1 MAVEGFQYERPPLYP
16 KQEAAIFDPA
26 RISVIEAGTKSGKT
40 VGCMAWIFE
49 KAWLGKKGQNFWWV
63 APYYAQARIAYERMK
78 NGLPPQVFKSNDND
92 MILKLPNGTR
102 IWFKSGDK
110 PDTLYGEDVFACV
123 IDEASRLREES
134 WWAVRSTVTATKAPV
149 RVIGNVKGKLNWA
162 WKLGRRAKDWVERWV
177 KGGKEGPKLYGYHV
191 ITCWDAVEAG
201 VLDRQEIEEAR
212 EDLPPKVFEELYE
225 AQATETGSN
234 PFGAEAI
241 EACILDYTPT
251 GIPVVWG
258 WDLARKR
265 DWTVG
270 IGLDEFGQVVR
281 FERFKQSWP
290 TTIEII
296 QNCTETNPAIVDSTG
311 VGDAILG
318 QLQRD
323 QMVHN
328 QYDGYVF
335 TQRSKQ
341 QLMEGLAVAIQNQE
355 VTFVNGVLVEELRSF
370 EYEHTRTGVL
380 YAAPE
385 GMHDDCVC
393 ALALAR
399 QALVTAKVPEADVW

>member
-1 MAVEGFQYERPPLYP
+1 MAEQWQYKRPPLYP

-40 VGCMAWIFE
+40 VGCMAWIME
-49 KAWLGKKGQNFWWV
+49 QAWMGKRGQNFWWI
-63 APYYAQARIAYERMK
+63 APYYAQAAIAYRRMK
-78 NGLPPQVFKSNDND
+78 DGLPPQVFKHNDNE
-92 MILKLPNGTR
+92 MTLKLSNGTT

-110 PDTLYGEDVFACV
+110 PDTLYGEDVFAAV
-123 IDEASRLREES
+123 VDEASRLRTES
-134 WWAVRSTVTATKAPV
+134 WWAVRSTLTATRGPM
-149 RVIGNVKGKLNWA
+149 RIIGNVKGKLNWA
-162 WKLGRRAKDWVERWV
+162 YKLAKRAQDWYRRWV
-177 KGGKEGPKLYGYHV
+177 DGGEKGPKLYGYHK

-201 VLDRQEIEEAR
+201 VLDRQEIEDAR
-212 EDLPPKVFEELYE
+212 DDLPPEVFEELYE

-234 PFGAEAI
+234 PFGNEAI
-241 EACILDYTPT
+241 DACTLDYAPS
-251 GIPVVWG
+251 GVPLVWG

-270 IGLDEFGQVVR
+270 VGLDEYGQVVAM
-281 FERFKQSWP
+281 ERFRTSWP
-290 TTIEII
+290 STIERI
-296 QNCTETNPAIVDSTG
+296 TEVTGKTDALVDSTG

-323 QMVHN
+323 AGLN
-328 QYDGYVF
+328 YEGFVF
-335 TQRSKQ
+335 SSKSKQ
-341 QLMEGLAVAIQNQE
+341 QLMEGLAVAIQNAE
-355 VTFVNGVLVEELRSF
+355 VTFPNGVLVDELKSF

-380 YAAPE
+380 YSAPE

-399 QALVTAKVPEADVW
+399 QIRVTTEVSPAEVW